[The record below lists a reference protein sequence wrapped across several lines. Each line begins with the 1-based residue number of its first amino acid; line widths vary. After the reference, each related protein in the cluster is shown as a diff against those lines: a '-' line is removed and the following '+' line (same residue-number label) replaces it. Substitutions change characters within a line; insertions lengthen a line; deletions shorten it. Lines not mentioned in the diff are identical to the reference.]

1 MLPPL
6 RRARPHQPTSPRRA
20 RAARKILSWLLR
32 ETRAQDVVE
41 YALLLMMLSLAS
53 VAVIPELA
61 CVIQCAFAEAADS
74 IDDAAE
80 RKPPKKI
87 PPGQKKKCCKEK
99 K

>member
-6 RRARPHQPTSPRRA
+6 RSVRPYPPANPQRAGVV
-20 RAARKILSWLLR
+20 RKILSWLLR

-61 CVIQCAFAEAADS
+61 CAIHCAFVEAADS
-74 IDDAAE
+74 IRRRRRRQAA
-80 RKPPKKI
+80 
-87 PPGQKKKCCKEK
+87 
-99 K
+99 

>member
-6 RRARPHQPTSPRRA
+6 RRARPHEPASPRRA
-20 RAARKILSWLLR
+20 GAVRKILSWLLR
-32 ETRAQDVVE
+32 ETHAQDVVE

-61 CVIQCAFAEAADS
+61 CAIQCAFAEAADS
-74 IDDAAE
+74 IDEAGE
-80 RKPPKKI
+80 GKPPKKI

>member
-1 MLPPL
+1 MHAPL
-6 RRARPHQPTSPRRA
+6 RRARPHQPASPRRA
-20 RAARKILSWLLR
+20 GVVRKILSRLLR

-61 CVIQCAFAEAADS
+61 CAIHCAFVEAADS

-80 RKPPKKI
+80 GKPPKKI